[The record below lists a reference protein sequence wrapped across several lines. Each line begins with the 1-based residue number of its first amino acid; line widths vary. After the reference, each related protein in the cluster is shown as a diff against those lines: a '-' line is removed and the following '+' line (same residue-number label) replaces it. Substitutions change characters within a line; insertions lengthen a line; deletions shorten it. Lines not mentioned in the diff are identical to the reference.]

1 MEVYWYVIY
10 IILVDPLLTL
20 LLGNYDI
27 TKMHYDGPGIPGGP
41 AGYGYDQRTLG
52 LSSADVQVPVP
63 VAATA

>member
-1 MEVYWYVIY
+1 M
-10 IILVDPLLTL
+10 LTL